1 MKNGRK
7 EVSTVMIHPTPR
19 DLMAANEDHVTQ
31 LRREIHR
38 SHAHRA
44 PERRMRRWVG
54 RQLVRVGT
62 RIAADPTL
70 RPVRP
75 V

>member
-1 MKNGRK
+1 
-7 EVSTVMIHPTPR
+7 VMIHPTPR
-19 DLMAANEDHVTQ
+19 DLMAANDERVAR
-31 LRREIHR
+31 LRRELYL
-38 SHAHRA
+38 A
-44 PERRMRRWVG
+44 PADRGNERRMRRWVG

-75 V
+75 L

>member
-1 MKNGRK
+1 MKDGRK

-19 DLMAANEDHVTQ
+19 DLMSANENHVAQ

-38 SHAHRA
+38 SRAHRTQ
-44 PERRMRRWVG
+44 ERRMRRWVG

-75 V
+75 L